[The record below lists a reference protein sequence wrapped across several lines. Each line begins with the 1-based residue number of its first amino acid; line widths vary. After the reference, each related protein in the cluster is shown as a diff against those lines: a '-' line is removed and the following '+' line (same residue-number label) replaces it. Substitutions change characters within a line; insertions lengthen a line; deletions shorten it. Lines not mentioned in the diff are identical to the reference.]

1 MRRVLQMLAG
11 VVVGY
16 ALMVV
21 LITLVQETWFGGVG
35 WSESPLGELVA
46 AGMLTCAAGAVGA
59 GVGTWIA
66 RRSRVPGRVMAALV
80 VVETTTLLLTGRLSG
95 PLWFDLLAAASL
107 IGAILLGAEIVAR
120 GGLSRRAAAARP
132 LAR

>member
-21 LITLVQETWFGGVG
+21 LITLVQETVFGGVG
-35 WSESPLGELVA
+35 WYESPLPELAA
-46 AGMLTCAAGAVGA
+46 AGALTCAAGAVGA
-59 GVGTWIA
+59 GAGTWIA
-66 RRSRVPGRVMAALV
+66 RRSRLVGRVMAALV
-80 VVETTTLLLTGRLSG
+80 VVETTTLLLTGRLDG

-107 IGAILLGAEIVAR
+107 IVSILIGAEIVAR
-120 GGLSRRAAAARP
+120 GGISRRAAAVA
-132 LAR
+132 